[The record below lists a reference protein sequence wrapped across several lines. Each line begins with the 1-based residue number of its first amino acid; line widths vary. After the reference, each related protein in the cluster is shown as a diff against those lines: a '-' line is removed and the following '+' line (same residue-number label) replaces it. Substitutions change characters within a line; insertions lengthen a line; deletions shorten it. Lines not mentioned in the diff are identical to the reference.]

1 MYDWVIVA
9 GLLILLA
16 IIIFSSREYIKMT
29 DNTNKQ
35 LKGNQLS
42 FDASIKNF
50 KADGSDVV
58 ITLVADSKKINLNT
72 LNEIAQNK
80 LTVDFTSVQTE
91 LLPKKIEEK

>member
-1 MYDWVIVA
+1 
-9 GLLILLA
+9 
-16 IIIFSSREYIKMT
+16 MT

-42 FDASIKNF
+42 FDAGIKNL

-58 ITLVADSKKINLNT
+58 ITLVADSKKMNLNT

-91 LLPKKIEEK
+91 LLPEKIEEK

>member
-1 MYDWVIVA
+1 
-9 GLLILLA
+9 
-16 IIIFSSREYIKMT
+16 MT

-42 FDASIKNF
+42 FDAGIKNF
-50 KADGSDVV
+50 KVDGSDVV
-58 ITLVADSKKINLNT
+58 ITLVADSKKMNLNT

>member
-1 MYDWVIVA
+1 
-9 GLLILLA
+9 
-16 IIIFSSREYIKMT
+16 MT

-42 FDASIKNF
+42 FDAGIKNF

-58 ITLVADSKKINLNT
+58 ITLVADSKKMNLNT

-80 LTVDFTSVQTE
+80 LTVDLLAFKLNYFQNLRKSRTSNDFN
-91 LLPKKIEEK
+91 

>member
-1 MYDWVIVA
+1 M
-9 GLLILLA
+9 
-16 IIIFSSREYIKMT
+16 KMT

-42 FDASIKNF
+42 FDAGVKNF

-58 ITLVADSKKINLNT
+58 ITFVADSKKINLNT

-91 LLPKKIEEK
+91 LLSKKIEEK

>member
-1 MYDWVIVA
+1 MGNSSRA
-9 GLLILLA
+9 SNSA
-16 IIIFSSREYIKMT
+16 SNNNFSSKEYIKMT

>member
-1 MYDWVIVA
+1 M
-9 GLLILLA
+9 
-16 IIIFSSREYIKMT
+16 KMT

-42 FDASIKNF
+42 FDAGIKNF
-50 KADGSDVV
+50 KADGSD
-58 ITLVADSKKINLNT
+58 LNT

>member
-1 MYDWVIVA
+1 
-9 GLLILLA
+9 
-16 IIIFSSREYIKMT
+16 MT

-42 FDASIKNF
+42 FDALIKNF
-50 KADGSDVV
+50 KADGSDAV
-58 ITLVADSKKINLNT
+58 ITLVADSKKMNLNT

-91 LLPKKIEEK
+91 LLPEKIEEK

>member
-1 MYDWVIVA
+1 MQSGVRTGVETMKE
-9 GLLILLA
+9 
-16 IIIFSSREYIKMT
+16 FNEEH
-29 DNTNKQ
+29 
-35 LKGNQLS
+35 
-42 FDASIKNF
+42 IKNF

-58 ITLVADSKKINLNT
+58 ITFVADSKKINLNT

>member
-1 MYDWVIVA
+1 M
-9 GLLILLA
+9 
-16 IIIFSSREYIKMT
+16 KMT

-42 FDASIKNF
+42 FDALIKNF
-50 KADGSDVV
+50 KADGSDAV
-58 ITLVADSKKINLNT
+58 ITLVADSKKMNLHT

-91 LLPKKIEEK
+91 LLPEKIEEK

>member
-1 MYDWVIVA
+1 M
-9 GLLILLA
+9 
-16 IIIFSSREYIKMT
+16 KMT

-42 FDASIKNF
+42 FDAGIKNF
-50 KADGSDVV
+50 KADGSDAV
-58 ITLVADSKKINLNT
+58 ITLVADSKKMNLNT

-91 LLPKKIEEK
+91 LLPEKIEEK

>member
-1 MYDWVIVA
+1 MDFCSS
-9 GLLILLA
+9 ILNSDSNHN
-16 IIIFSSREYIKMT
+16 FSSREYIKLT

-42 FDASIKNF
+42 FDALTKNF
-50 KADGSDVV
+50 KADGSDAV
-58 ITLVADSKKINLNT
+58 ITLVADSKKMNLNT

-91 LLPKKIEEK
+91 LLPEKIEEK

>member
-1 MYDWVIVA
+1 
-9 GLLILLA
+9 
-16 IIIFSSREYIKMT
+16 MT

-80 LTVDFTSVQTE
+80 LTVDFRENLS
-91 LLPKKIEEK
+91 

>member
-1 MYDWVIVA
+1 MDFCSS
-9 GLLILLA
+9 
-16 IIIFSSREYIKMT
+16 IFNSTSYIDSICGEYMKMT

-42 FDASIKNF
+42 FDAGIKNF

-72 LNEIAQNK
+72 LNEIA
-80 LTVDFTSVQTE
+80 
-91 LLPKKIEEK
+91 

>member
-1 MYDWVIVA
+1 
-9 GLLILLA
+9 
-16 IIIFSSREYIKMT
+16 MT

-42 FDASIKNF
+42 FDASIKIF

-58 ITLVADSKKINLNT
+58 ITLVADSKKMNLNT

-91 LLPKKIEEK
+91 LLPEPKKVEDK

>member
-1 MYDWVIVA
+1 MA
-9 GLLILLA
+9 N
-16 IIIFSSREYIKMT
+16 
-29 DNTNKQ
+29 NTNKTLTGQ
-35 LKGNQLS
+35 RLS
-42 FDASIKNF
+42 FNAALKNF

-58 ITLVADSKKINLNT
+58 ITLVADSKKMNLNT

>member
-1 MYDWVIVA
+1 
-9 GLLILLA
+9 
-16 IIIFSSREYIKMT
+16 MT

-42 FDASIKNF
+42 FDALIKNF
-50 KADGSDVV
+50 KADGSDAV
-58 ITLVADSKKINLNT
+58 ITLVDDSKKMNLNT

-91 LLPKKIEEK
+91 LLPEKIEEK

>member
-1 MYDWVIVA
+1 
-9 GLLILLA
+9 
-16 IIIFSSREYIKMT
+16 MT

-42 FDASIKNF
+42 FDTGIKNF

-58 ITLVADSKKINLNT
+58 ITLVADSKKMNLNT

-91 LLPKKIEEK
+91 LLPEKIEEK

>member
-1 MYDWVIVA
+1 
-9 GLLILLA
+9 
-16 IIIFSSREYIKMT
+16 MT

>member
-1 MYDWVIVA
+1 
-9 GLLILLA
+9 
-16 IIIFSSREYIKMT
+16 MT

-42 FDASIKNF
+42 FDAGIKNF

-58 ITLVADSKKINLNT
+58 ITLVADSKKMNLNT

-80 LTVDFTSVQTE
+80 
-91 LLPKKIEEK
+91 

>member
-1 MYDWVIVA
+1 
-9 GLLILLA
+9 
-16 IIIFSSREYIKMT
+16 MT

-58 ITLVADSKKINLNT
+58 ITLDADSKKINLNT

>member
-1 MYDWVIVA
+1 M
-9 GLLILLA
+9 
-16 IIIFSSREYIKMT
+16 KMT

-42 FDASIKNF
+42 FDALIKNF
-50 KADGSDVV
+50 KADGSDAV
-58 ITLVADSKKINLNT
+58 ITLVADSKKMNLNT

-91 LLPKKIEEK
+91 LLPEKIEEK

>member
-1 MYDWVIVA
+1 
-9 GLLILLA
+9 
-16 IIIFSSREYIKMT
+16 MT

-42 FDASIKNF
+42 FDAGIKNS

-58 ITLVADSKKINLNT
+58 ITLVADSNKMNLNT

>member
-1 MYDWVIVA
+1 
-9 GLLILLA
+9 
-16 IIIFSSREYIKMT
+16 MT

-42 FDASIKNF
+42 FDAGIKNS

>member
-1 MYDWVIVA
+1 MDFCSS
-9 GLLILLA
+9 ILNSDSNNN
-16 IIIFSSREYIKMT
+16 FGSREYIKIT

-42 FDASIKNF
+42 FDAGIKIF

-58 ITLVADSKKINLNT
+58 ITLVADSKKMNLNT

-91 LLPKKIEEK
+91 LLPEKIEEK